1 MKGYV
6 VSGYST
12 LLYKGFRLRK
22 EKRKMLRLVAMLR
35 FEGDWPLWQ
44 TFAACEVSD

>member
-22 EKRKMLRLVAMLR
+22 EKTKNA
-35 FEGDWPLWQ
+35 EIGCD
-44 TFAACEVSD
+44 A